1 MILNFLNKIVSN
13 SGFNSAGAGQ
23 TALSKPGFAGS
34 FDSYSEALLSSS
46 NPSGVYQDSTI
57 LQKTLDGTLQLKTK
71 MESGQL
77 SELADAKNLRLLGLI
92 SGLGI
97 LSNRGKGPIEVLDFG
112 GAMGNHYFKIRP
124 FLDRGLRLRWTVFD
138 LPKTVQMARQH
149 FLSRELAFVSDYHT
163 LGSLRPLLILAS
175 SSLQYTPDPHRTL
188 QRLQSLA
195 RGWLILDRMPF
206 SPEKSSRILLQ
217 TVSPDY
223 YDASYPVHLLQEA
236 ELLRLF
242 KKPAWKLVLRW
253 KDEEESIQVDGRLI
267 GYQGMAFKKTAT

>member
-1 MILNFLNKIVSN
+1 MLNFLNNIARKARS
-13 SGFNSAGAGQ
+13 SFAGAGHS
-23 TALSKPGFAGS
+23 APCKPGFSGN
-34 FDSYSEALLSSS
+34 FNSYSEALLSSS
-46 NPSGVYQDSTI
+46 NPSGNYQDNTI
-57 LQKTLDGTLQLKTK
+57 LKKTLEGTQQLLA
-71 MESGQL
+71 MVESGQL
-77 SELADAKNLRLLGLI
+77 SGLADAKNLRLLGLI

-97 LSNRGKGPIEVLDFG
+97 FSARGRGPIEVLDFG